1 MAETVTAPPPDLA
14 AWLQDELGIV
24 TNDVEGE
31 PLDVRLAVI
40 LKCDHEVAYGDWP
53 YEEYE
58 RITLALAG
66 TISPVQDEGIHH
78 YVSATRASTE
88 DMLNEVVAVIKK
100 RNTTREA
107 RER

>member
-1 MAETVTAPPPDLA
+1 MTAPPPDLS
-14 AWLQDELGIV
+14 AWLQDELGIL

-31 PLDVRLAVI
+31 DLAVRLAVI

-58 RITLALAG
+58 RIILALAG
-66 TISPVQDEGIHH
+66 TMTPVQDEGIHH